1 MSDFPNLHAIILG
14 GGRGE
19 RLFPLTR
26 DRAKPAVPIG
36 GKYRLID
43 IPISNCIN
51 SGIKQVRLLTQFN
64 TASLHRHIFQTY
76 NFDIFT
82 RGNIEILAAQQSSE
96 GGDWFQGTAD
106 AVRSYW
112 KNLSY
117 LDASHFIILA
127 GDHLYRMDYQK
138 FFKAHLESNAD
149 VTVAVRPMPVSVADQ
164 LGVVKTNDEDQ
175 IVKFVEKPQT
185 SKEIEELIDPNIGS
199 DQILSSMGIYIFRK
213 EILEQVLKFDGNDFG
228 KNIIP
233 ASIDKFR
240 TTAYTFD
247 DYWEDIGTM
256 DGFFKAN
263 IDLTKE
269 KSAFTFYNPN
279 YPIYT
284 HPRFLPGSQFKNTKI
299 NKSIITDG
307 VQIGNATISNSV
319 LGLRSIVQ
327 DDVHMEET
335 YMMGADYYESNGN
348 IPLGI
353 GSGSRLKKVI
363 LDKNVRIGKNVI
375 LENQEGI
382 QNRQCDLFCI
392 KDGIIVIPKDT
403 VIPDNTI
410 I

>member
-1 MSDFPNLHAIILG
+1 MSDPYNLLAVILG

-51 SGIKQVRLLTQFN
+51 SGIKQIRLLTQFN
-64 TASLHRHIFQTY
+64 TTSLHRHIFETY

-112 KNLSY
+112 KNLRNS
-117 LDASHFIILA
+117 DASHFIILA

-138 FFKAHLESNAD
+138 FFKTHIESNAD
-149 VTVAVRPMPVSVADQ
+149 VTVAVRPMPLSVADQ
-164 LGVVKTNDEDQ
+164 LGVVKTDDEDR

-185 SKEIEELIDPNIGS
+185 REEIKELIDPNTGS
-199 DQILSSMGIYIFRK
+199 NQILSSMGIYIFRK
-213 EILEQVLKFDGNDFG
+213 EILETALKFDGNDFG

-233 ASIDKFR
+233 ASIKQFR
-240 TTAYTFD
+240 TTAYKFD
-247 DYWEDIGTM
+247 EYWEDIGTM
-256 DGFFKAN
+256 DAFFKAN
-263 IDLTKE
+263 IELTE
-269 KSAFTFYNPN
+269 KQSLFTFYNPKH
-279 YPIYT
+279 PIYT
-284 HPRFLPGSQFKNTKI
+284 RPRFLPGSHFRDAKI
-299 NKSIITDG
+299 DKSIITDG
-307 VQIGNATISNSV
+307 VRIGKATILKSV

-327 DDVHMEET
+327 DDVYMEET
-335 YMMGADYYESNGN
+335 YMMGADFYENNGD
-348 IPLGI
+348 IPLGV
-353 GSGSRLKKVI
+353 GSGCRLKKVI

-375 LENQEGI
+375 LENREGL
-382 QNRQCDLFCI
+382 QNKKGDLYCI
-392 KDGIIVIPKDT
+392 RDGIIVIPKGT
-403 VIPDNTI
+403 IIPDNTI